1 MATAP
6 LSQVMNRGLR
16 CRVGL
21 HKWFLPRPT
30 EGDLRF
36 VEDGLSLGL
45 PVATYMKCER
55 CGAWDV

>member
-1 MATAP
+1 MA
-6 LSQVMNRGLR
+6 LR
-16 CRVGL
+16 CRLGL
-21 HKWFLPRPT
+21 HSWYLPRPT

-55 CGAWDV
+55 CGAWDA